1 MLCLGLK
8 RGRMITIQCPDGQEI
23 VIRFYEMGV
32 DQIKLGFSAP
42 REYRILRNELI
53 KETPREDETPLVNP
67 DWVRGAQEERR
78 KKR

>member
-8 RGRMITIQCPDGQEI
+8 RGRMITIQCPDGTEI

-42 REYRILRNELI
+42 REYKILRNELI
-53 KETPREDETPLVNP
+53 KETPDEDPLVNP
-67 DWVRGAQEERR
+67 DWMRDMHEAKR